1 MIGDQGHKL
10 VYILCRYMAHSS
22 QLSKWGNSLALRVPK
37 AVIEEARLKEGDLL
51 ILDVASNGNIVMR
64 ASRPKYEL
72 RRLVAGI
79 TPKNRHGEI
88 DWGKATDRELW

>member
-1 MIGDQGHKL
+1 
-10 VYILCRYMAHSS
+10 MAHSS

-51 ILDVASNGNIVMR
+51 TLDVASNGSIVLR
-64 ASRPKYEL
+64 ARRRKYEL

-79 TPKNRHGEI
+79 TPKNRHGET
-88 DWGKATDRELW
+88 DWGKPIGRESW